1 MKAFLTDQFNY
12 LDDMKK
18 YMPDITSPTS
28 MEYFDKYIQ
37 CEFGNLVKDI
47 KNNKDTPVCIEAL
60 RLMLNRRTWL
70 IVVCNVPSI

>member
-1 MKAFLTDQFNY
+1 
-12 LDDMKK
+12 
-18 YMPDITSPTS
+18 
-28 MEYFDKYIQ
+28 MEYFDRYIQ

-47 KNNKDTPVCIEAL
+47 KTNKDTPVCIEAL